1 MNEVAKY
8 FDERAE
14 NWDSTENRA
23 QGAVLSF
30 VDRASWCLF
39 TWMQRFLM

>member
-14 NWDSTENRA
+14 NWDSTVNRA

-30 VDRASWCLF
+30 VDIKEGDRVLDLGC
-39 TWMQRFLM
+39 